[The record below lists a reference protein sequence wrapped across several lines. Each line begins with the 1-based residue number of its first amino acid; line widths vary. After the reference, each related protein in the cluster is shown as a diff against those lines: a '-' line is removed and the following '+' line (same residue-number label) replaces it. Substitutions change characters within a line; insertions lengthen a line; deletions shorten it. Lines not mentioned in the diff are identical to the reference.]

1 MTCGQPLWWCTA
13 LLAAGIAAGLLMP
26 GTGYLP
32 AALLTLMAAT
42 LLHTLRKGG
51 APALL
56 ACWFLLGAA
65 RASMPTPPL
74 TTLLPAWES
83 LHTGAAR
90 LSDRLHA
97 RLRGAGLHGESLS
110 LGSALLLGRR
120 EGITRTTRQA
130 YSDSGAAHLLAL
142 SGLHLG
148 ILYGLLHLLVIR
160 RIRMARWRWLAMVPL
175 LLLVWGYVLLAG
187 LPLSLVRAA
196 AMCSVV
202 MLATL
207 ARRGISAMHT
217 LTLSALAIL
226 LCSPASLLS
235 VSFQLS
241 FLAVFFILAACP
253 RPTTRAGMS
262 GRLGQMAL
270 VSASAWMGTSPL
282 AACYFHSIPLL
293 AVPLSMLLVPVTT
306 LVVYLTIATLLLPLA
321 PLAACLDAL
330 ITLQNGI
337 VRLCASM
344 PGTVVRG
351 LHPAWWHVAAT
362 YALLLL
368 AITRLNARRR
378 QAE

>member
-1 MTCGQPLWWCTA
+1 MTCGQPLWWCA
-13 LLAAGIAAGLLMP
+13 GLLAAGIAAGLLMP
-26 GTGYLP
+26 ATGYLP
-32 AALLTLMAAT
+32 AAVLMLMAAT
-42 LLHTLRKGG
+42 LMHTLRKGG
-51 APALL
+51 GLALL
-56 ACWFLLGAA
+56 SCWFLLGAA
-65 RASMPTPPL
+65 RASMPAPSPSTP
-74 TTLLPAWES
+74 LPAWES
-83 LHTGAAR
+83 LHTEAAR
-90 LSDRLHA
+90 LSDRLHT
-97 RLRGAGLHGESLS
+97 RLQEAGLHGESLS

-120 EGITRTTRQA
+120 EGISRTTRQA

-160 RIRMARWRWLAMVPL
+160 RIRMARWRWLALGPL

-207 ARRGISAMHT
+207 ARRSLSAMHT

-226 LCSPASLLS
+226 LCSPSSLLS
-235 VSFQLS
+235 ISFQLS

-253 RPTTRAGMS
+253 RPTARQGMT

-270 VSASAWMGTSPL
+270 VSASAWLGTSPL
-282 AACYFHSIPLL
+282 AAYYFHSIPLL

-306 LVVYLTIATLLLPLA
+306 LIVYLTLATLLLPLA
-321 PLAACLDAL
+321 PLAACLDVL
-330 ITLQNGI
+330 ISLQNGL
-337 VRLCASM
+337 VRLCAGM
-344 PGTVVRG
+344 PGAVVRD

-362 YALLLL
+362 YALVLL
-368 AITRLNARRR
+368 AIARLNARRKR
-378 QAE
+378 AA